1 MKWKFF
7 LMNLFLLVFN
17 KFYFK
22 NETLKRVILINILC
36 NIADIQVSFKNNIK
50 IFLFL
55 SSLKLNSVIFKKIN
69 EKNYKLLENIPQI
82 INLIYIVDILI
93 YFITLYLIEFLDFI

>member
-17 KFYFK
+17 KFCFK
-22 NETLKRVILINILC
+22 NETLKRVILINILF
-36 NIADIQVSFKNNIK
+36 NIVNIQVSFKINIK
-50 IFLFL
+50 IFLFV

-82 INLIYIVDILI
+82 INLIYIVQILI
-93 YFITLYLIEFLDFI
+93 TFIILLLIDFLDFI

>member
-22 NETLKRVILINILC
+22 NETLKRVILINILF
-36 NIADIQVSFKNNIK
+36 NIADIQVSFKINIK

-82 INLIYIVDILI
+82 INLIYIVQILI
-93 YFITLYLIEFLDFI
+93 TFIILLLIDFLDFI

>member
-22 NETLKRVILINILC
+22 NETLKRVILINILF
-36 NIADIQVSFKNNIK
+36 NIVNIQVSFKTNLK
-50 IFLFL
+50 IFLFV

-82 INLIYIVDILI
+82 INLIYIAQILI
-93 YFITLYLIEFLDFI
+93 DFIILLLIDFLDFI

>member
-1 MKWKFF
+1 MEIF

-22 NETLKRVILINILC
+22 NETLKRVILINILF
-36 NIADIQVSFKNNIK
+36 NIVNIQVSFKTNLK
-50 IFLFL
+50 IFLFV

-82 INLIYIVDILI
+82 INLIYIAQILI
-93 YFITLYLIEFLDFI
+93 DFIILLLIDFLDFI

>member
-22 NETLKRVILINILC
+22 NETLKRVILINILF
-36 NIADIQVSFKNNIK
+36 NIADIQVSFKINLK
-50 IFLFL
+50 IFLFV

-82 INLIYIVDILI
+82 INLIYIAQILI
-93 YFITLYLIEFLDFI
+93 DFIILLLIDFLDFI

>member
-22 NETLKRVILINILC
+22 NETLKRVILINILF
-36 NIADIQVSFKNNIK
+36 NIVNIQVSFKINLK
-50 IFLFL
+50 IFLFV

-82 INLIYIVDILI
+82 INLIYIVQILI
-93 YFITLYLIEFLDFI
+93 YFITLLLIDFLDFI

>member
-36 NIADIQVSFKNNIK
+36 NIADIQVSFKTNLK
-50 IFLFL
+50 IFLFV

-93 YFITLYLIEFLDFI
+93 TFIILLLIDFLDFI

>member
-22 NETLKRVILINILC
+22 NETLKRVILINILF
-36 NIADIQVSFKNNIK
+36 NIVNIQVSFKINIK

-93 YFITLYLIEFLDFI
+93 TFIILLLIDFLDFI

>member
-1 MKWKFF
+1 MKWRFF

-22 NETLKRVILINILC
+22 NETLKRVILINILF
-36 NIADIQVSFKNNIK
+36 NIVNIQVSFKINIK

-82 INLIYIVDILI
+82 INLIYIVQILI
-93 YFITLYLIEFLDFI
+93 FFISLLLIDFLDFI

>member
-22 NETLKRVILINILC
+22 NETLKRVILINILF
-36 NIADIQVSFKNNIK
+36 NIVNIQVSFKINIK

-82 INLIYIVDILI
+82 INLIYIVQILI
-93 YFITLYLIEFLDFI
+93 TFIILLLIDFLDFI